1 VSARGAGAGIAE
13 LVLVRHGET
22 AWNRDRRIQGH
33 LDTALNDEGLRQA
46 RAAARRLAA
55 DARRDGAGPA
65 PPALPALVSSDLLRC
80 RQTAEPIAAALGV
93 PLGIEPALRE
103 RHFGVYQGRT
113 WPQILRDDA
122 ERAARWL
129 ARDPDL
135 EVEGGESL
143 RAFAR
148 RAGDAL
154 AMLGA
159 AHLGRTLIVV
169 THGGVL
175 DVAHRLA
182 RGLPLE
188 APRDFEI
195 ANASL
200 NRLRFDGERFE
211 MVCWGDV
218 SHWRDALDEL

>member
-1 VSARGAGAGIAE
+1 MPLAAE

-22 AWNRDRRIQGH
+22 AWNRDRRIQGQ
-33 LDTALNDEGLRQA
+33 LDTPLNDEGVRQA

-55 DARRDGAGPA
+55 DARRDGTAAAPA
-65 PPALPALVSSDLLRC
+65 VLVSSDLLRC
-80 RQTAEPIAAALGV
+80 RQTAEPIAAALGIG
-93 PLGIEPALRE
+93 LALDARLRE
-103 RHFGVYQGRT
+103 RHFGVFQGRT
-113 WPQILRDDA
+113 WAQILRDDA
-122 ERAARWL
+122 DRAARWA

-143 RAFAR
+143 RAFAAR
-148 RAGDAL
+148 IAEAL
-154 AMLGA
+154 AALAA

-182 RGLPLE
+182 RTMPLE

-200 NRLRFDGERFE
+200 NRLRFEGGRFAIVEWGE
-211 MVCWGDV
+211 V

>member
-1 VSARGAGAGIAE
+1 MSETGALAGVAE

-22 AWNRDRRIQGH
+22 AWNRDRRIQGQ
-33 LDTALNDEGLRQA
+33 LDTPLNAEGVRQA

-55 DARRDGAGPA
+55 DARRAGAGA
-65 PPALPALVSSDLLRC
+65 SPPVLVSSDLLRC
-80 RQTAEPIAAALGV
+80 RQTAEPIAAALDVG
-93 PLGIEPALRE
+93 LGLDARLRE
-103 RHFGVYQGRT
+103 RHFGVFQGRT
-113 WPQILRDDA
+113 WPEILRDDA
-122 ERAARWL
+122 DRAAGWL

-154 AMLGA
+154 ATLAA
-159 AHLGRTLIVV
+159 AHRGRTLIVV

-182 RGLPLE
+182 RALPLE
-188 APRDFEI
+188 AARDFEI

-200 NRLRFDGERFE
+200 NRLRFDGERFAI
-211 MVCWGDV
+211 VQWGDV
-218 SHWRDALDEL
+218 SHWREALDEL

>member
-1 VSARGAGAGIAE
+1 MTGAAVTE

-33 LDTALNDEGLRQA
+33 LDTPLNDEGLRQA

-55 DARRDGAGPA
+55 DAHRARAGAA
-65 PPALPALVSSDLLRC
+65 PPALVASDLQRC

-93 PLGIEPALRE
+93 EPAFDARLRE
-103 RHFGVYQGRT
+103 RHFGVFQGRT
-113 WPQILRDDA
+113 YAEILRDDA
-122 ERAARWL
+122 ARAARWQ

-135 EVEGGESL
+135 EIEGGESL
-143 RAFAR
+143 RVFAR
-148 RAGDAL
+148 RVEDVL
-154 AMLGA
+154 ASLAA
-159 AHLGRTLIVV
+159 AHAGRTLVVV

-175 DVAHRLA
+175 DVVHRLA
-182 RGLPLE
+182 RGLALE

-200 NRLRFDGERFE
+200 NRLRFDGDRFAL
-211 MVCWGDV
+211 VAWGEV

>member
-1 VSARGAGAGIAE
+1 MSAPAVGGGVAE

-22 AWNRDRRIQGH
+22 AWNRDRRIQGQ

-46 RAAARRLAA
+46 RAVARRLAA
-55 DARRDGAGPA
+55 DARRDGAGGA
-65 PPALPALVSSDLLRC
+65 SPALVSSDLLRC
-80 RQTAEPIAAALGV
+80 RQTAEPIAASLGV
-93 PLGIEPALRE
+93 PLGLDPALRE

-113 WPQILRDDA
+113 WTQILSDDA
-122 ERAARWL
+122 DRAERWR

-148 RAGDAL
+148 RVGDAL
-154 AMLGA
+154 ATLGA
-159 AHLGRTLIVV
+159 AHRGRTLVVV

-211 MVCWGDV
+211 MIGWGDV

>member
-1 VSARGAGAGIAE
+1 VSGVAAREGAGVAQ

-22 AWNRDRRIQGH
+22 AWNRDRRIQGQ
-33 LDTALNDEGLRQA
+33 LDTPLNDEGVRQA

-55 DARRDGAGPA
+55 DVPAASPGDAR
-65 PPALPALVSSDLLRC
+65 PALISSDLLRC

-93 PLGIEPALRE
+93 DLGLDRRLRE
-103 RHFGVYQGRT
+103 RHFGVFQGRT
-113 WPQILRDDA
+113 WSQILRDDA
-122 ERAARWL
+122 DRAARWL

-148 RAGDAL
+148 RAGEAL
-154 AMLGA
+154 ETLAA
-159 AHLGRTLIVV
+159 AHRGRTLIVV

-182 RGLPLE
+182 RALPLE

-211 MVCWGDV
+211 LVDWGDV

>member
-1 VSARGAGAGIAE
+1 MTGPAVAQ

-22 AWNRDRRIQGH
+22 AWNRDRRIQGQ
-33 LDTALNDEGLRQA
+33 LDTPLNDEGRRQA
-46 RAAARRLAA
+46 RAAAARLAA
-55 DARRDGAGPA
+55 DARDGRDGRDTRAA
-65 PPALPALVSSDLLRC
+65 HALVTSDLMRC
-80 RQTAEPIAAALGV
+80 RQTAEPIAAALGIEAV
-93 PLGIEPALRE
+93 PDPRLRE
-103 RHFGVYQGRT
+103 RHFGVFQGRT
-113 WPQILRDDA
+113 WGEILREDA
-122 ERAARWL
+122 DRAARWQ

-135 EVEGGESL
+135 EVEGGETL

-148 RAGDAL
+148 RVEEAL
-154 AMLGA
+154 ASLAA
-159 AHLGRTLIVV
+159 AHLGRTLVVV

-200 NRLRFDGERFE
+200 NRLRWEDDRLSMVAWGE
-211 MVCWGDV
+211 V
-218 SHWRDALDEL
+218 SHWRGALDEL

>member
-1 VSARGAGAGIAE
+1 MTGAAVTE

-33 LDTALNDEGLRQA
+33 LDTPLNDEGLRQA

-55 DARRDGAGPA
+55 DARRTRAAGEA
-65 PPALPALVSSDLLRC
+65 PPALVASDLQRC

-93 PLGIEPALRE
+93 EPSFDARLRE
-103 RHFGVYQGRT
+103 RNFGVFQGRT
-113 WPQILRDDA
+113 YAEILRDDA
-122 ERAARWL
+122 ARAARWQ

-135 EVEGGESL
+135 EIEGGESL
-143 RAFAR
+143 RVFAR
-148 RAGDAL
+148 RVEDAL
-154 AMLGA
+154 ASLAA
-159 AHLGRTLIVV
+159 AHAGRTLVVV

-175 DVAHRLA
+175 DVVNRLA
-182 RGLPLE
+182 RGLALE

-200 NRLRFDGERFE
+200 NRLRFDGDRFAL
-211 MVCWGDV
+211 VAWGEV